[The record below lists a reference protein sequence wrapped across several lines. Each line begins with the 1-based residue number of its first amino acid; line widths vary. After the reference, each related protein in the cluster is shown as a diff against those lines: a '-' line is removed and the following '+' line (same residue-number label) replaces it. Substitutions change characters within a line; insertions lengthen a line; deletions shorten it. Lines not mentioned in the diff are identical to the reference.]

1 MERVAAG
8 EDVVV
13 THAGKAVARIIPF
26 RSRGIGATGLL
37 ERWRYIPLIDE
48 GTLRDD
54 LAEIIDE
61 EL

>member
-26 RSRGIGATGLL
+26 RSRGIGTTVLL
-37 ERWRYIPLIDE
+37 ERWRNIPLIDADA
-48 GTLRDD
+48 LRAD
-54 LAEIIDE
+54 LAEIINE